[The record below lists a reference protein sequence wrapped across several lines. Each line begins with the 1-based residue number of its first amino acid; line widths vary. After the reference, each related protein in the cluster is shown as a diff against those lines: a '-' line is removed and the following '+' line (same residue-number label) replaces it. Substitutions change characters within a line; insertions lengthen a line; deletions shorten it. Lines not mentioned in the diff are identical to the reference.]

1 MPMLME
7 KSENT
12 REIREIL
19 GGKKRSRK
27 PHILKK
33 TKKQTRPKNIIY
45 FDSEA
50 NVDIE
55 ITQEEIMAI
64 QQGMKVEKEHKTN
77 LICACFCREGRP
89 DIWRD
94 YHHKIARNFKR
105 KFWHDV
111 VEFAQYGQTTT
122 LFAHNTKYD
131 ILATNGIVYLV
142 EMGFEITSFSE
153 DNPFIIE
160 FAKTENGKTKKIVIL
175 STTNFYKD
183 SLANIG
189 KTFGLEKLEAAYN
202 KSLEESIVYCRRDVE
217 IIKKAMTEFYDFVE
231 AEKLGNCAKT
241 LAGQSF
247 NAFRARFLKHEIAIH
262 CDEKALEVEREAYS
276 GGRTEAFHLGRIPD
290 KLYTV
295 DVNSMYPFVMRDNLF
310 PVKLLTVRENMSI
323 DKLNF
328 FIDNDYLLCARVR
341 LKTKLPIFPLK
352 HRGKLE
358 FPTGEFTTSLSTPEL
373 KKALEIDAVR
383 KVDTVCIYESANIF
397 SDFVTFFYE
406 KRLEAKAQGNAVL
419 SYLLKILLNSLYGKF
434 GQKSID
440 WEIIGKAPTDIVKIE
455 RIFCG
460 ETGTYKTMKIIG
472 GIVMQ
477 NTEKSGVE
485 IESYNS
491 FPAIAAHVTAYARC
505 LLWDY
510 MTLAGIDTV
519 KYCDTDSLFLLEKGY
534 KKLKEAGVIDPNS
547 LGKLKLEKEGYFE
560 IRGLKDYTLISG
572 FDHDSKTVIKD
583 KVKIKGVSLK
593 GLENGSTVQLDEK
606 TYITSVF
613 PGITRMMQEE
623 KLGQNYSTRLQ
634 KKILERNYSKG
645 IVTKSGR
652 VKPFHYTGGE
662 AE

>member
-1 MPMLME
+1 MSQ
-7 KSENT
+7 SEN
-12 REIREIL
+12 REIL

-27 PHILKK
+27 PHILKG

-55 ITQEEIMAI
+55 ITGSEIMAI
-64 QQGMKVEKEHKTN
+64 QQGLKVEKEHKTN
-77 LICACFCREGRP
+77 LICACFCREGRQ
-89 DIWRD
+89 DIWKD
-94 YHHKIARNFKR
+94 YHAGIAKNFKR

-131 ILATNGIVYLV
+131 ILATNGIIYLV
-142 EMGFEITSFSE
+142 ELGLELTSFSE
-153 DNPFIIE
+153 DNPFIVE
-160 FAKTENGKTKKIVIL
+160 FAQKNEEGKAKKIVIL
-175 STTNFYKD
+175 STTNFFKD
-183 SLANIG
+183 SVENLG
-189 KTFGLEKLEAAYN
+189 RTFGLEKLEAAYN

-217 IIKKAMTEFYDFVE
+217 IIKKAMTEFYNFVE
-231 AEKLGNCAKT
+231 SEKLGNCAKT

-247 NAFRARFLKHEIAIH
+247 NAYRARFLRHEIAVH
-262 CDEKALEVEREAYS
+262 CDELALEVEREAYS
-276 GGRTEAFHLGRIPD
+276 GGRTEAFHLGKIPE
-290 KLYTV
+290 KLFTV
-295 DVNSMYPFVMRDNLF
+295 DVNSMYPFVMRDF
-310 PVKLLTVRENMSI
+310 TYPVKLVSVREKMGVE
-323 DKLNF
+323 KLGF
-328 FIDNDYLLCARVR
+328 FLDNDYLLCARVR

-352 HRGKLE
+352 HHGKLE

-373 KKALEIDAVR
+373 KKALEIDAI
-383 KVDTVCIYESANIF
+383 KKIDTVCIYEPADIF

-406 KRLEAKAQGNAVL
+406 KRLQAKAEKNDVL

-440 WEIIGKAPTDIVKIE
+440 WEIIGQAPIDIVKVE
-455 RIFCG
+455 RIFSG

-472 GIVMQ
+472 GLIMQ
-477 NTEKSGVE
+477 NTEKSGIE

-510 MTLAGIDTV
+510 MTIAGIDTV

-534 KKLKEAGVIDPNS
+534 RRLEAAGVLHPKE

-560 IRGLKDYTLISG
+560 IRGLKDYTLLSG
-572 FDHDSKTVIKD
+572 YDYDEKKEIRD

-606 TYITSVF
+606 TYITSIW
-613 PGITRMMQEE
+613 PGISRMMQEDRLAE
-623 KLGQNYSTRLQ
+623 NYSTRLQ
-634 KKILERNYSKG
+634 MKKLERKYSKG

-662 AE
+662 ADD